1 MEHKMYEQKKKQL
14 RQIFYQMDRNGD
26 GNLQKNEI
34 EMFLA
39 DANPELGED
48 ERIQLT
54 EEIISNFDRN
64 NDDMISLDEFAD

>member
-1 MEHKMYEQKKKQL
+1 
-14 RQIFYQMDRNGD
+14 
-26 GNLQKNEI
+26 
-34 EMFLA
+34 MFLA